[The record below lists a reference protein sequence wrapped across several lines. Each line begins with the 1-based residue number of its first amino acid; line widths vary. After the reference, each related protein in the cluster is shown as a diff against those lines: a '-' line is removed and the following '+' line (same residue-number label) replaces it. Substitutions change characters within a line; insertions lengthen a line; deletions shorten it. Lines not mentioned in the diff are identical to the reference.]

1 MGGLL
6 LGLSVYPIVGGLA
19 VYGIGRKNK
28 NIRDYAADF
37 VTITEF
43 LVFASLLIY
52 YISMAGDGNFLYL
65 AGAPAQEKGSIVH
78 THAIMEW
85 TFPVFGGLGFSF
97 TLDGFRL
104 LYGTVASFMWMM
116 TTIFSKE
123 YFTHYRNRNR
133 YYLFMLFTLGATV
146 GVFLAGDFYT
156 LFVFFEMMSFTSYVW
171 VAQDE
176 RKESLRAAET
186 YLAIAVLGGLVMLM
200 GIFLWYDMTGTLS
213 FDHLFEAAQPY
224 VGSTKLYV
232 AGACMLF
239 GFGAK
244 AGAFPLHVWLPKA
257 HPVAPAPASALLS
270 GILTKSGVL
279 GILIV
284 SCNLFM
290 TDEKWNALILVIG
303 VVTMFG
309 GALLA
314 LCSNDLKRTLACSSM
329 SQIGF
334 ILVGIGMTGLL
345 RAITG
350 EAEAGIVAV
359 RGTFLHMVNH
369 SLMKLVLFMAAGV
382 VFMNVHKLDLN
393 DVRGFGHKKPLL
405 HAVFLGGALGIGGIP
420 LFNGYISKS
429 LLHEGIV
436 EYMHELHGLAGQTAV
451 SGTTG
456 IWSQVSFGMVEMK
469 VIEWI
474 FLISG
479 GLTLAY
485 MTKLYVCLFIE
496 KNKDAEVQQ
505 KFDSMKGQY
514 MNKQS
519 AFALAGSA
527 VILPVLGMLPR
538 MTMDKIADMGS
549 ALFHITGSLE
559 VSYFNAENLKGALIS
574 ICVGAVVYIFIVR
587 TAMVRREG
595 RTTLLERV
603 EMDLEQENVAGNHA
617 AIGKAWESP
626 VRLSGGGKGLF
637 SGDVYVDIWPR
648 WLDLENLVYR
658 PLLTQVLPVIFG
670 MVCRFMDR
678 FVDFIVVLLRKT
690 IYQDSRLP
698 HELPEGNIVT
708 HVIGMFLD
716 GCAEAL
722 NKTIRRKHPVIRHH
736 EHRLAILQEE
746 LSENNMMIARSLS
759 FGLMLF
765 CIGFLLTVVYLLM

>member
-6 LGLSVYPIVGGLA
+6 LGLSLYPIVGGLV

-28 NIRDYAADF
+28 KIRDYAADF

-43 LVFASLLIY
+43 LVFAALLY
-52 YISMAGDGNFLYL
+52 YYGMVAGGGNLLHL
-65 AGAPAQEKGSIVH
+65 AGSTADMMH
-78 THAIMEW
+78 THVILEY
-85 TFPVFGGLGFSF
+85 TFPAFGGLGFSF

-104 LYGTVASFMWMM
+104 LYGTIAAFMWMM

-123 YFTHYRNRNR
+123 YFAHYRNRNR

-200 GIFLWYDMTGTLS
+200 GIFLWYDMTGTLA
-213 FDHLFEAAQPY
+213 FNYLFEAAQPY
-224 VGSTKLYV
+224 VGSTKLYI

-279 GILIV
+279 GILLV

-334 ILVGIGMTGLL
+334 ILVGVGMMGLL
-345 RAITG
+345 RALTG
-350 EAEAGIVAV
+350 EAEAGMVAV
-359 RGTFLHMVNH
+359 RGTFLHMMNH
-369 SLMKLVLFMAAGV
+369 SLIKLVLFMAAGV

-393 DVRGFGHKKPLL
+393 DVRGFGRKKPLL
-405 HAVFLGGALGIGGIP
+405 HIAFLSGALGIGGIP
-420 LFNGYISKS
+420 FFNGYISKS

-436 EYMHELHGLAGQTAV
+436 EYIYELHGLAGQTAV

-456 IWSQVSFGMVEMK
+456 VWSQVSFGMVEMK

-505 KFDSMKGQY
+505 KFDAMKGQY

-527 VILPVLGMLPR
+527 VILPILGVFPK

-574 ICVGAVVYIFIVR
+574 ICVGALVYIFVVR

-603 EMDLEQENVAGNHA
+603 EMDLEQESA
-617 AIGKAWESP
+617 ARESGF
-626 VRLSGGGKGLF
+626 RAQDSGKGLF
-637 SGDVYVDIWPR
+637 SGDVYVDIWPK

-658 PLLTQVLPVIFG
+658 PLLTQVLPTVFG
-670 MVCRFMDR
+670 IICRMMDR

-690 IYQDSRLP
+690 IYRDSKLP
-698 HELPEGNIVT
+698 HELPEGNAVT
-708 HVIGMFLD
+708 HIIGLFLD
-716 GCAEAL
+716 GCAEVL
-722 NKTIRRKHPVIRHH
+722 NKTVRRKHPVIRHH
-736 EHRLAILQEE
+736 EHKLAILQEE

-765 CIGFLLTVVYLLM
+765 CIGFLLTVMYLLM